1 MNKSRFDLRALVSLT
16 CTVDGEEKQLPVLL
30 DGIVRQ
36 AADSIGMFYDD
47 LCEQVCRKLPTA
59 HAKAFLEEAEKQCDG
74 LYEDWMFL
82 VPRSEERR

>member
-36 AADSIGMFYDD
+36 ADDSIGMFYDD
-47 LCEQVCRKLPTA
+47 LCEQVSRKLPTA
-59 HAKAFLEEAEKQCDG
+59 HAKAFLEDVEIARGWALE
-74 LYEDWMFL
+74 FL
-82 VPRSEERR
+82 KGRIVEVGKK